1 MIENLPNWIDL
12 IFIITCI
19 LTIGLFHFSNGKPKI
34 LTLLIT
40 VWSIMQSILAYI
52 GFYQITDSIPP
63 RFGLVLIPTTL
74 LIIYGLL
81 PKQQKWFLE
90 KRETKISTFL
100 HSVRLPVEIVLFGLF
115 THKMIPELMT
125 VEGRNYDILMG
136 ITAPIIGWLFIKQK
150 VSKNVLLIWN
160 ILGLILVLL
169 ILLNGVLS
177 SELPFQ
183 QFGFEQPNR
192 GINYFPYVLLPA
204 TIVPIVIW
212 THISD
217 IIKLRKEIKTTPQQG
232 V

>member
-1 MIENLPNWIDL
+1 MIENWPNWIDL

-125 VEGRNYDILMG
+125 FEGRNYDILMG